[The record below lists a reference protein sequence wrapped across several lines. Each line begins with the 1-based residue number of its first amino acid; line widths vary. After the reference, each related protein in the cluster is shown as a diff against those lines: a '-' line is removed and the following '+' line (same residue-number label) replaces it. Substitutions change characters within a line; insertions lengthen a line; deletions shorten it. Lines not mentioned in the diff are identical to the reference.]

1 VKRLIIGGLTALAIG
16 VGTLAGTGAA
26 NAFPGLGYCPG
37 GGGGFGSF
45 GYCDGPTYPDGSYD
59 HTVAAMGGWMSSRV
73 CPPDPANPAIPLPW
87 LPDQQCAFRK

>member
-1 VKRLIIGGLTALAIG
+1 MRKLLAATAIGGALLSG
-16 VGTLAGTGAA
+16 VLATAGTA

-59 HTVAAMGGWMSSRV
+59 HTVAAMAISPMPSATRSARS
-73 CPPDPANPAIPLPW
+73 PPPRSGSAGAT
-87 LPDQQCAFRK
+87 AK